1 MNLMGIDIGGTKTAV
16 CIGNERG
23 DILATQ
29 RIPSASDSIE
39 AYGRDLTALC
49 HAVIEKAGLKPDQID
64 AIGLSAPGALDC
76 KRGILIAPP
85 NNPGWRDVPIGPMV
99 QKSFK
104 APVFCNN
111 DANACALAEMIFG
124 EHKGAK
130 NLVYLTFSTG
140 MGGGIIA
147 NGELVQGNS
156 DTGGEVGHMVLDP
169 QGPLCGCGMKGC
181 WEAYVGGRRVAESL
195 KDKIRKGGIKT
206 SIVEKA
212 GSIDAINIQAL
223 EMAARDGDAFAVAE
237 WDAFMERMAQGM
249 GCLIMAL
256 NPDVIILGT
265 IAIYAGD
272 FALKPIREKLS
283 RYAWKWAL
291 KDCTISASSLGGKIG
306 DLAAL
311 AVAITGLK
319 SGEVR

>member
-147 NGELVQGNS
+147 NGELI
-156 DTGGEVGHMVLDP
+156 
-169 QGPLCGCGMKGC
+169 GPG
-181 WEAYVGGRRVAESL
+181 
-195 KDKIRKGGIKT
+195 DRK
-206 SIVEKA
+206 SI
-212 GSIDAINIQAL
+212 QP
-223 EMAARDGDAFAVAE
+223 MAARDGDAFAVAE